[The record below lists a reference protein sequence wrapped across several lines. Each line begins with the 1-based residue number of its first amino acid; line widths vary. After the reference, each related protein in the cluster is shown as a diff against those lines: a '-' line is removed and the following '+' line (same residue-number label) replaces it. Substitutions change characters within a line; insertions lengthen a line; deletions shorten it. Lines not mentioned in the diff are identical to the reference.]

1 MEPIMPRLS
10 ARIKLKISG
19 IIKSEGKKIR
29 EVKSNANE

>member
-1 MEPIMPRLS
+1 MEPIIPRLS

-19 IIKSEGKKIR
+19 ITKSEGKKII